1 MKHILALLVLSGLA
15 LSMARASDST
25 NPGSLFQPTFQN
37 PFLDRLARRVGDTL
51 TIVISEQ
58 SASQFAASTETAKQ
72 DNHGIET
79 QFFNDLLDRLFQP
92 IMTSASGSGSGSG
105 TTQYTS
111 RMNTRMSAVVK
122 QVLPNGNLAVEGRR
136 TLVTNRQTQ
145 TFLLSGIVRPE
156 DVRAD
161 NSVRSEQIA
170 EAEIRM
176 EGTGSIMDRQ
186 RRGFLTQLV
195 DWLF

>member
-1 MKHILALLVLSGLA
+1 MKHILVWVVLLGA
-15 LSMARASDST
+15 ASVFAQPTDPV
-25 NPGSLFQPTFQN
+25 NPGSLFQPAFQN

-58 SASQFAASTETAKQ
+58 STSQFAASTETAKQ
-72 DNHGIET
+72 DTHGIET
-79 QFFNDLLDRLFQP
+79 QFFNELLDRLIRP
-92 IMTSASGSGSGSG
+92 IMTSASGSGSGRG
-105 TTQYTS
+105 TTQYNS
-111 RMNTRMSAVVK
+111 RMNTRMSAMVK
-122 QVLPNGNLAVEGRR
+122 QVLPNGNLLVEGRR

-145 TFLLSGIVRPE
+145 TFLLTGIVRPE

-170 EAEIRM
+170 EAQIRM
-176 EGTGSIMDRQ
+176 EGSGSIMDRQ
-186 RRGFLTQLV
+186 RKGLLTQLV